1 MLFHRFKRMKACRMI
16 VLALALAWLPENN
29 LHARSAVTKEEMNGH
44 SGLQLMVKSS
54 PTAIF
59 EDHDMIKDPDIVKA
73 VHSPNWQASD
83 EVPRFSDLYIS
94 REGVSAPSFRVDAS
108 GRIWDETQSKML
120 VLPGKAAAN
129 LQQSAEALRAKHY
142 GQLLDWQE
150 AEKLFSRKAY
160 FVIKDMETGLSFR
173 VQRRAGH
180 DHADVQPVTKA
191 DTEIMKQI
199 YNKGWTW
206 DRKAII
212 AEKDG
217 RQIAASMNGM
227 PHGGDGIPENGFSG
241 HFCVHF
247 LNSSTHKSENP
258 DLPHQLMVHKAAG
271 KLRNY
276 FADSSPYLLGQGL
289 IEAIHHEEPEMI
301 RLLTEGIPK
310 EQSEALLSQQQDWRS
325 IRRKDGLELPQEES
339 WLSEVRME
347 AETLHAT
354 RGKRLMRFHS
364 MFVRMSPIS
373 PWEMKELIV
382 S

>member
-1 MLFHRFKRMKACRMI
+1 MMKEAADGQS
-16 VLALALAWLPENN
+16 VLRL
-29 LHARSAVTKEEMNGH
+29 T
-44 SGLQLMVKSS
+44 VKSS
-54 PTAIF
+54 PDAAF
-59 EDHDMIKDPDIVKA
+59 EDHERIKDPDIVSA
-73 VHSPNWQASD
+73 VYSPNWQASN
-83 EVPRFSDLYIS
+83 EIPRFSDLYIS
-94 REGVSAPSFRVDAS
+94 REGFSVPSFRVDVS
-108 GRIWDETQSKML
+108 GRVWDETQSKML
-120 VLPGKAAAN
+120 ALPEKAVAK
-129 LQQSAEALRAKHY
+129 LQQSAEALRARHY
-142 GQLLDWQE
+142 GQLLDWQD

-258 DLPHQLMVHKAAG
+258 DLPHQLMVYKAAG

-276 FADSSPYLLGQGL
+276 FADSSPFLLGQGL
-289 IEAIHHEEPEMI
+289 LEALHHEEPEMI
-301 RLLTEGIPK
+301 RILTEGLPK

-325 IRRKDGLELPQEES
+325 IRRKDGRELPREEA
-339 WLSEVRME
+339 WLSEVQLE
-347 AETLHAT
+347 AETLHAS
-354 RGKRLMRFHS
+354 RGKRLVQFHS
-364 MFVRMSPIS
+364 RFVRMSPIS
-373 PWEMKELIV
+373 PWEMKELNI

>member
-1 MLFHRFKRMKACRMI
+1 MI
-16 VLALALAWLPENN
+16 VLALILAWLPENN
-29 LHARSAVTKEEMNGH
+29 LHARSAVMKEEMNGQ
-44 SGLQLMVKSS
+44 SVLQLTVKSS

-59 EDHDMIKDPDIVKA
+59 EDRDKIKDPDIVNA
-73 VHSPNWQASD
+73 INSPRWQASD
-83 EVPRFSDLYIS
+83 EIPRFSDLYIS
-94 REGVSAPSFRVDAS
+94 PEGNAAPSFRVDVS
-108 GRIWDETQSKML
+108 GRVWDEAQSKML
-120 VLPGKAAAN
+120 VLPDKAVAK
-129 LQQSAEALRAKHY
+129 LQQSAEALRAQHY
-142 GQLLDWQE
+142 GQLLDWQD

-258 DLPHQLMVHKAAG
+258 DLPHQLMVYKAAG
-271 KLRNY
+271 KIRNY
-276 FADSSPYLLGQGL
+276 FAGSSPFLLGQAL
-289 IEAIHHEEPEMI
+289 IEAIHHEEPEMT
-301 RLLTEGIPK
+301 RLLTEGLPK
-310 EQSEALLSQQQDWRS
+310 EQLEALLSQQQDWRS
-325 IRRKDGLELPQEES
+325 IRRKDGRELPQEES
-339 WLSEVRME
+339 WLSEVQME

-354 RGKRLMRFHS
+354 RGKRLVRFQS
-364 MFVRMSPIS
+364 RFVRTSPIS
-373 PWEMKELIV
+373 PWEMKELIL